1 MNETDSLGFGPHVFI
16 VSVQTA
22 PVPLHTRE
30 GYSIWNTH
38 SVTFDPLST
47 VTHTHTHHE
56 AGPVTPA
63 GTRARD
69 HRARA
74 RAGEVSQREK
84 DFLLI
89 KVSLMKL
96 APLRR

>member
-47 VTHTHTHHE
+47 VTHTHTMRPARLHQQVHVH
-56 AGPVTPA
+56 VTTA
-63 GTRARD
+63 HVHVHVLERFLK
-69 HRARA
+69 
-74 RAGEVSQREK
+74 EK
-84 DFLLI
+84 KI
-89 KVSLMKL
+89 SC
-96 APLRR
+96 